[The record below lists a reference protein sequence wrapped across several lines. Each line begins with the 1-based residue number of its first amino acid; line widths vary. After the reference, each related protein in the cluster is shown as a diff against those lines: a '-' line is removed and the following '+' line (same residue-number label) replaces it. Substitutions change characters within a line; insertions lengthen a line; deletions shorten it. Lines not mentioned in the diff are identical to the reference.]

1 MRFVVITGTS
11 GAGKT
16 VALHSFEDAGYYSVD
31 NLPPRLL
38 PSLAAFCQ
46 DEGHVRGAVVV
57 DARSGASFAELPV
70 VVQEMRKAGLVV
82 EILFLD
88 ASDSVLVQR
97 FKETRRPHA
106 LLRRPSDTAASG
118 GILEA
123 IQAERAVLNSAR
135 ALADKILDTSA
146 LTPGQLRDIIH
157 TDYAGAARPG
167 LLITITSFGFKFGL
181 PVDADLVFDVRFL
194 ANPHYVPALQP
205 LDGRDRRVAEYIRAD
220 SLTAELQERMYSLVE
235 FSLPQYQR
243 EGKAYLN
250 IAIGCTGGK
259 HRSVVLAEDLADRLR
274 TRSYQVV
281 LRHRDLA
288 DRRPAPPKS
297 LQDTAPAES
306 DGPSAESDEAAHA

>member
-16 VALHSFEDAGYYSVD
+16 VALHSFEDAAYYSVD

-46 DEGHVRGAVVV
+46 DEGHMRSAVCV

-70 VVQEMRKAGLVV
+70 IIQEMRNSGLVV

-88 ASDSVLVQR
+88 ASDSALVQR

-106 LLRRPSDTAASG
+106 LLRKPSDSAATG

-135 ALADKILDTSA
+135 ALADKILDTST
-146 LTPGQLRDIIH
+146 LTPGQLREIIH
-157 TDYAGAARPG
+157 SDYAGAARPG
-167 LLITITSFGFKFGL
+167 LLVTITSFGFKYGL

-194 ANPHYVPALQP
+194 VNPHYVPALQP
-205 LDGRDRRVAEYIRAD
+205 LDGRDRRVADYVRAD
-220 SLTAELQERMYSLVE
+220 PHTAELQERMYSLVE

-259 HRSVVLAEDLADRLR
+259 HRSVVLAEELERRLR
-274 TRSYQVV
+274 STNYQVV
-281 LRHRDLA
+281 VRHRDLGGTRPESTTLSTETSLSALDAGRQDSEGA
-288 DRRPAPPKS
+288 D
-297 LQDTAPAES
+297 
-306 DGPSAESDEAAHA
+306 HA